1 MPSAVAKAR
10 DFVAHSKTL
19 RAKVEDDVRQSRRQ
33 VADAPRPVERKP
45 GDTGEA
51 GTLAQRRHNR
61 PPKRNKLVY
70 KNRWLI
76 SVNIVASLRRAGVA
90 CDIIA
95 PGRRPV
101 AHRPPRYR
109 ALTRRPPPRSPRTSR
124 DRRARCIEVLWW
136 SRRPVRYAS
145 E

>member
-10 DFVAHSKTL
+10 DLVAHSKTL

-76 SVNIVASLRRAGVA
+76 SVNIIASLRRAGVV

-95 PGRRPV
+95 PEASSGGASTAALSRLDPAASTAEPEDV
-101 AHRPPRYR
+101 ARQ
-109 ALTRRPPPRSPRTSR
+109 ART
-124 DRRARCIEVLWW
+124 LH
-136 SRRPVRYAS
+136 
-145 E
+145 